1 MAIGWLTVFKLVPWR
16 DVIENA
22 PKVAQGAKKLW
33 NTVGPKPAA
42 APVPATPAAVGANL
56 QDLQA
61 QVLQLQLATAELH
74 QQMRDSSELIKSL
87 ADQNTQLIGRVET
100 NRKRLLWLG
109 LVLLGLVLALLV
121 QRYL

>member
-1 MAIGWLTVFKLVPWR
+1 MAIGWLTVLKLVPWG

-33 NTVGPKPAA
+33 KSVGPRPAVEP
-42 APVPATPAAVGANL
+42 APPTATAVGANL

-61 QVLQLQLATAELH
+61 QVLQLQQATAELH
-74 QQMRDSSELIKSL
+74 QQMRDSSELIQSL

-100 NRKRLLWLG
+100 LRKRLLWLV
-109 LVLLGLVLALLV
+109 LVVLGLVLALLI
-121 QRYL
+121 QRYF